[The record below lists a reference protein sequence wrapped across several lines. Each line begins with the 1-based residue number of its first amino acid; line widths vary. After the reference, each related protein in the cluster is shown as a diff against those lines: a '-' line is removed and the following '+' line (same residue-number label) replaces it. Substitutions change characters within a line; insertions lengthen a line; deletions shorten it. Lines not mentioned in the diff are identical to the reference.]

1 MDHSLCCANHGLGL
15 CSTPCASCS
24 TPFASRRSLAPALAR
39 PHVRRA
45 AGFFVLLWFFYIG
58 MSVAYTYGMF

>member
-1 MDHSLCCANHGLGL
+1 MLDSLRL
-15 CSTPCASCS
+15 TPLTGAY
-24 TPFASRRSLAPALAR
+24 PLAR